1 MTGIIEDF
9 ETFPIAKPLPETC
22 ALLPGAIDP
31 EFLETLR
38 DLGVDENLLEF
49 SDDVMNEPV
58 EILVNLAK
66 SGEIDPWDI
75 DIVSV
80 TDKFLARIEDIQIM
94 DLRISG
100 RTLLYASILLR
111 MKSNW
116 VDMDEPEEDDI
127 FDDGMDFFEVDDYPV
142 PKLPVRRIAT
152 RPVTLQELIAEL
164 KKAERVEHRKKEKK
178 LLRKLEEKVAVTTD
192 EVLGIAHE
200 EDILG
205 RVSRLNLVLDSV
217 FQEHESVVFSELI
230 GENRSENIMTYIS
243 LLFLATEK
251 KIWLQQNELFGE
263 LFIYPSDISDD
274 GPKEVI
280 TGNER
285 EGNY

>member
-1 MTGIIEDF
+1 MSNIIEEF
-9 ETFPIAKPLPETC
+9 KTSTVVEPLSESC
-22 ALLPGAIDP
+22 SLLSGTIDP

-38 DLGVDENLLEF
+38 SLGVDENLLEF

-66 SGEIDPWDI
+66 NGEIDPWDI

-80 TDKFLARIEDIQIM
+80 TDKFLAHIENIQLM

-116 VDMDEPEEDDI
+116 VDMGEPEETDAFEDS
-127 FDDGMDFFEVDDYPV
+127 MDFFEVDDYPV

-152 RPVTLQELIAEL
+152 RPVTLQELIVEL
-164 KKAERVEHRKKEKK
+164 KKAERVEHRKREKK
-178 LLRKLEEKVAVTTD
+178 LIRKLEERVAVTTD

-205 RVSRLNLVLDSV
+205 RVARLNHVLDSV
-217 FQEHESVVFSELI
+217 FEEHESVVFSELM
-230 GENRSENIMTYIS
+230 GEERSENIMTYVS

-263 LFIYPSDISDD
+263 LFIYPSYISDD
-274 GPKEVI
+274 DPSEVPPE
-280 TGNER
+280 NE
-285 EGNY
+285 